1 MTIEKNGFGRQF
13 FTRWIE
19 GACRFAWVIIIGTA
33 LLTGGALFY
42 AVNNVSVD
50 ASVDKMLSPSL
61 PFRQNEIAINEAF
74 PLSNGTLSVIVEART
89 AEQTDD
95 AADRL
100 AKALRARTD
109 RFKSI
114 FYPEGLAFLRQNGLL
129 YLDQDEIESLA
140 DRLAEAQ
147 PLLAGISADPTL
159 RGLADI
165 LSLTLENAT
174 ADSATAFGPAL
185 RKIMA
190 TVTALEKGEN
200 ARLSWQTLLSDDTD
214 EETASRRFIVVQPVV
229 DFGSLSPVAEAMK
242 VIRDVT
248 ATLGF
253 DTDET
258 VRVRVTGTQLMR
270 QEELQT
276 VKDGMGLVGIL
287 SFTIVIVLL
296 ALGLRSVRMVIAT
309 LMTLVVGLILTAAFA
324 IAAFSALNLISVA
337 FAVLFIGL
345 SVDFGIHFTLRSRE
359 EMTGGTS
366 TSDALREAAKGVG
379 GPLLLSAVA
388 AALGF
393 LSFLPTD
400 YRGVSELGV
409 ISGAGMF
416 IALVANMTLLP
427 ALLYVMRVRAAGQLG
442 GASARNPLRGLIQSH
457 ARKIVTGAAI
467 IGIGAAAITPF
478 AQFDEDPLN
487 LRDPNSPSVATLL
500 DLLKDPR
507 TEPYSAELLVQD
519 LATADQLA
527 RHLKTLPEV
536 KNATTISNLVPA
548 NQDAK
553 KEIIEETALVLIPV
567 FGGPGD
573 TPPLSDKER
582 ETALASLQTA
592 LKAPSAGVLPDA
604 GNLAAALAKLPA
616 TAEARKQLEEALL
629 GDFPLFRDR
638 LSDLMQP
645 DGITLETIPPPLRDR
660 QISKDGRA
668 LVTIKPRD
676 DLRNADARRQ
686 FAAAV
691 QKVTPTASGSAIRY
705 SAVKDAVVGSF
716 QQAAVL
722 AIIMTIILL
731 FAVLRR
737 FSEVLMVLS
746 PLALA
751 VVITVAVTVLFKTPF
766 NLANIIVL
774 PLILGLGVAFGIHIV
789 LRHRDGGDVKMLET
803 STPRA
808 VLFSALTTIGSFGAL
823 TLSNHPGTA
832 SMGYLLTLSVSLT
845 MLCTLI
851 VLPAL
856 LELFGAR
863 KTDGQPPQ

>member
-1 MTIEKNGFGRQF
+1 VTIEKIGFGRQF
-13 FTRWIE
+13 FARWIE
-19 GACRFAWVIIIGTA
+19 GACRFAWFIIIGTL
-33 LLTGGALFY
+33 LLTGGALYY
-42 AVNNVSVD
+42 AVTNVSVD
-50 ASVDKMLSPSL
+50 ASVDKMLSPEL
-61 PFRQNEIAINEAF
+61 PFRQNEIAIDEAF
-74 PLSNGTLSVIVEART
+74 PLSDGTLSVIVEART
-89 AEQTDD
+89 AEQADD
-95 AADRL
+95 AAGKL

-114 FYPEGLAFLRQNGLL
+114 FFPEGLAFLRQNGLL
-129 YLDQDEIESLA
+129 YLDQDELESLA

-147 PLLAGISADPTL
+147 PLLAGISEDQTL

-165 LSLTLENAT
+165 LSLALENAT
-174 ADSATAFGPAL
+174 DESTTAFGPAL
-185 RKIMA
+185 RKMTA
-190 TVTALEKGEN
+190 TVNALGAGED
-200 ARLSWQTLLSDDTD
+200 ARLSWQTLLSDDAD
-214 EETASRRFIVVQPVV
+214 DGTANRRFIVAQPVV
-229 DFGSLSPVAEAMK
+229 DFGSLSPVSEAMS

-248 ATLGF
+248 AKLGF
-253 DTDET
+253 DTDDS

-287 SFTIVIVLL
+287 SFTIVIILL
-296 ALGLRSVRMVIAT
+296 ALGLRSVRLVVAA
-309 LMTLVVGLILTAAFA
+309 LVTLVVGLILTAAFA
-324 IAAFSALNLISVA
+324 IATFSALNLISVA

-345 SVDFGIHFTLRSRE
+345 SVDFGIHFTLRTRE
-359 EMTGGTS
+359 EMTEAGNTG
-366 TSDALREAAKGVG
+366 DALREAAKGVG

-416 IALVANMTLLP
+416 VALVANMTLLP
-427 ALLYVMRVRAAGQLG
+427 ALLYVMRVRASGQPG
-442 GASARNPLRGLIQSH
+442 SGPARNPLRGMVQSH
-457 ARKIVTGAAI
+457 PRKIAIGAAI
-467 IGIGAAAITPF
+467 IGIAAAAITPF

-527 RHLKTLPEV
+527 RHLKALPEV

-548 NQDAK
+548 DQETK
-553 KEIIEETALVLIPV
+553 KEIIEETALVLTPV
-567 FGGPGD
+567 FMGAGAAA
-573 TPPLSDKER
+573 TLSDEER
-582 ETALASLQTA
+582 QQALASLRAA
-592 LKAPSAGVLPDA
+592 LEGPNAGILPDA
-604 GNLAAALAKLPA
+604 AKLATALSKLPA
-616 TAEARKQLEEALL
+616 TAEARKRLEQALL

-645 DGITLETIPPPLRDR
+645 DGITLETIPAPLRDR

-676 DLRNADARRQ
+676 DLRDADARRQ

-722 AIIMTIILL
+722 ALIMIVLLL

-737 FSEVLMVLS
+737 IADVLMVLS

-751 VVITVAVTVLFKTPF
+751 VAITVAVTVVFQTPF

-789 LRHRDGGDVKMLET
+789 LRHRDEGDHKMLET

-856 LELFGAR
+856 LELFGKR
-863 KTDGQPPQ
+863 PPDH

>member
-1 MTIEKNGFGRQF
+1 MTIEKIGFGRQF
-13 FTRWIE
+13 FARWIE
-19 GACRFAWVIIIGTA
+19 GACRFAWFIIIGTL
-33 LLTGGALFY
+33 LLTGGALYY
-42 AVNNVSVD
+42 AVTNVSVD
-50 ASVDKMLSPSL
+50 ASVDKMLSPEL
-61 PFRQNEIAINEAF
+61 PFRQNEIAIDEAF
-74 PLSNGTLSVIVEART
+74 PLSDGTLSVIVEART
-89 AEQTDD
+89 AEQADD
-95 AADRL
+95 AAGKL

-114 FYPEGLAFLRQNGLL
+114 FFPEGLAFLRQNGLL
-129 YLDQDEIESLA
+129 YLDQDELESLA

-147 PLLAGISADPTL
+147 PLLAGISEDQTL

-165 LSLTLENAT
+165 LSLALENAT
-174 ADSATAFGPAL
+174 DESTTAFGPAL
-185 RKIMA
+185 RKMTA
-190 TVTALEKGEN
+190 TVNALGAGED
-200 ARLSWQTLLSDDTD
+200 ARLSWQTLLSDDAD
-214 EETASRRFIVVQPVV
+214 DGTANRRFIVAQPVV
-229 DFGSLSPVAEAMK
+229 DFGSLSPVSEAMS

-248 ATLGF
+248 AKLGF
-253 DTDET
+253 DTDDS

-287 SFTIVIVLL
+287 SFTIVIILL
-296 ALGLRSVRMVIAT
+296 ALGLRSVRLVVAA
-309 LMTLVVGLILTAAFA
+309 LVTLVVGLILTAAFA
-324 IAAFSALNLISVA
+324 IATFSALNLISVA

-345 SVDFGIHFTLRSRE
+345 SVDFGIHFTLRTRE
-359 EMTGGTS
+359 EMTEAGNTG
-366 TSDALREAAKGVG
+366 DALREAAKGVG

-416 IALVANMTLLP
+416 VALVANMTLLP
-427 ALLYVMRVRAAGQLG
+427 ALLYVMRVRASGQPG
-442 GASARNPLRGLIQSH
+442 SGPARNPLRGMVQSH
-457 ARKIVTGAAI
+457 PRKIAIGAAI
-467 IGIGAAAITPF
+467 IGIAAAAITPF

-527 RHLKTLPEV
+527 RHLKALPEV

-548 NQDAK
+548 DQETK
-553 KEIIEETALVLIPV
+553 KEIIEETALVLTPV
-567 FGGPGD
+567 FMGAGAAA
-573 TPPLSDKER
+573 TLSDEER
-582 ETALASLQTA
+582 QQALASLRAA
-592 LKAPSAGVLPDA
+592 LEGPNAGILPDA
-604 GNLAAALAKLPA
+604 AKLATALSKLPA
-616 TAEARKQLEEALL
+616 TAEARKRLEQALL

-645 DGITLETIPPPLRDR
+645 DGITLETIPAPLRDR

-676 DLRNADARRQ
+676 DLRDADARRQ

-722 AIIMTIILL
+722 ALIMIVLLL

-737 FSEVLMVLS
+737 IADVLMVLS

-751 VVITVAVTVLFKTPF
+751 VAITVAVTVVFQTPF

-789 LRHRDGGDVKMLET
+789 LRHRDEGDHKMLET

-856 LELFGAR
+856 LELFGKR
-863 KTDGQPPQ
+863 PPDH

>member
-1 MTIEKNGFGRQF
+1 MTIEKNGFGRRF
-13 FTRWIE
+13 FARWIE
-19 GACRFAWVIIIGTA
+19 GACRFAWFIIIGTA
-33 LLTGGALFY
+33 LLSAGALYY
-42 AVNNVSVD
+42 AVNNVTVD
-50 ASVDKMLSPSL
+50 ASVDKMLSPEL
-61 PFRQNEIAINEAF
+61 PFRQNEIAINQAF

-89 AEQTDD
+89 AEQADD
-95 AADRL
+95 VAGKL
-100 AKALRARTD
+100 AKALRARTE

-114 FYPEGLAFLRQNGLL
+114 FYPEGLTFLRQNGLL
-129 YLDQDEIESLA
+129 YLDRDELESLA

-165 LSLTLENAT
+165 LSLALENAT
-174 ADSATAFGPAL
+174 AESGTAFGPAL
-185 RKIMA
+185 RKMTA
-190 TVTALEKGEN
+190 TVNALADGKN
-200 ARLSWQTLLSDDTD
+200 TRLSWQTLLSDDTD
-214 EETASRRFIVVQPVV
+214 DETANRRFIIAQPVV
-229 DFGSLSPVAEAMK
+229 NFGSLSPVSETMS

-248 ATLGF
+248 AMLGF
-253 DTDET
+253 DTDDT
-258 VRVRVTGTQLMR
+258 VRIRVTGTQLMR

-287 SFTIVIVLL
+287 SFTIVLVLL
-296 ALGLRSVRMVIAT
+296 ALGLRSARLVIAA
-309 LMTLVVGLILTAAFA
+309 LVTLVVGLILTAAFA
-324 IAAFSALNLISVA
+324 IATFSALNLISVA

-345 SVDFGIHFTLRSRE
+345 SVDFGIHFTLRARE
-359 EMTGGTS
+359 EMTDAGS
-366 TSDALREAAKGVG
+366 TGDALREAAKGVG
-379 GPLLLSAVA
+379 GPLLLSALA

-427 ALLYVMRVRAAGQLG
+427 ALLYVMRVRASGKPGNGQT
-442 GASARNPLRGLIQSH
+442 RHPLRGLVLSH
-457 ARKIVTGAAI
+457 PRKIVIGAAI
-467 IGIGAAAITPF
+467 IGVAAAAITPF

-507 TEPYSAELLVQD
+507 TEPYSAELLARD

-527 RHLKTLPEV
+527 RHLKALPEV

-553 KEIIEETALVLIPV
+553 KEIIEETALVLTPV
-567 FGGPGD
+567 FMSAGGAE
-573 TPPLSDKER
+573 PLSDAARQK
-582 ETALASLQTA
+582 ALASLKKA
-592 LKAPSAGVLPDA
+592 LNAPNAAILPDA
-604 GNLAAALAKLPA
+604 EKLAAALSKLPA
-616 TAEARKQLEEALL
+616 TAEARERLEVALL

-645 DGITLETIPPPLRDR
+645 DGITLETIPAPLRDR
-660 QISKDGRA
+660 QISQDGRA

-676 DLRNADARRQ
+676 DLRDADARRQ

-722 AIIMTIILL
+722 ALIMIVLLL

-737 FSEVLMVLS
+737 IPDVLMVLS

-751 VVITVAVTVLFKTPF
+751 VVITVAVTVVFQTPF

-789 LRHRDGGDVKMLET
+789 LRHRDEGDHKMLET

-856 LELFGAR
+856 LELFGKREADR
-863 KTDGQPPQ
+863 

>member
-13 FTRWIE
+13 FARWIE
-19 GACRFAWVIIIGTA
+19 GACRFAWFIIIGTL
-33 LLTGGALFY
+33 LLTGGALYY
-42 AVNNVSVD
+42 AVTNVSVD

-61 PFRQNEIAINEAF
+61 PFRQNEIAIDEAF
-74 PLSNGTLSVIVEART
+74 PLSDGTLSVVVEART
-89 AEQTDD
+89 AEQADD
-95 AADRL
+95 AASRL
-100 AKALRARTD
+100 AEALRARTD

-129 YLDQDEIESLA
+129 YLDQDELESLA

-147 PLLAGISADPTL
+147 PLLAGISADRTL
-159 RGLADI
+159 RGLADV
-165 LSLTLENAT
+165 LTLALENA
-174 ADSATAFGPAL
+174 ANESAAAFGPAL
-185 RKIMA
+185 RKMTA
-190 TVTALEKGEN
+190 TVNALGDGKD

-214 EETASRRFIVVQPVV
+214 DETASRRFIVAQPVV
-229 DFGSLSPVAEAMK
+229 DFGSLSPVSEAMT

-248 ATLGF
+248 AKLGF
-253 DTDET
+253 DTDDT

-287 SFTIVIVLL
+287 SFTIVIILL
-296 ALGLRSVRMVIAT
+296 ALGLRSVRLVVAA

-324 IAAFSALNLISVA
+324 IATFSALNLISVA

-345 SVDFGIHFTLRSRE
+345 SVDFGIHFTLRTRE
-359 EMTGGTS
+359 EMTDAANTG
-366 TSDALREAAKGVG
+366 DALREAAKGVG

-416 IALVANMTLLP
+416 VALVANMTLLP
-427 ALLYVMRVRAAGQLG
+427 ALLYVMGIRASGQPG
-442 GASARNPLRGLIQSH
+442 GKPARSPLRGIVRSH
-457 ARKIVTGAAI
+457 PGKIAIGAAI
-467 IGIGAAAITPF
+467 IGIAAAAVTPF
-478 AQFDEDPLN
+478 AEFDEDPLN

-519 LATADQLA
+519 LATADQLG
-527 RHLKTLPEV
+527 RHLKALPEV

-548 NQDAK
+548 DQDTK
-553 KEIIEETALVLIPV
+553 KEIIEETALVLTPV
-567 FGGPGD
+567 FMGAGD
-573 TPPLSDKER
+573 AAALTDAER
-582 ETALASLQTA
+582 QQAFASLRAALAGPHASIL
-592 LKAPSAGVLPDA
+592 PGAGE
-604 GNLAAALAKLPA
+604 LAAALSKLPA
-616 TAEARKQLEEALL
+616 TAEARKRLEEALL

-645 DGITLETIPPPLRDR
+645 DGITLETIPAPLRDR

-676 DLRNADARRQ
+676 DLRDADARRQ

-722 AIIMTIILL
+722 ALVMIVILL
-731 FAVLRR
+731 LAVLRR
-737 FSEVLMVLS
+737 IADVLMVLS

-751 VVITVAVTVLFKTPF
+751 VAITVAVTVVFQTPF

-789 LRHRDGGDVKMLET
+789 LRHRDEGDDKMLET

-856 LELFGAR
+856 LELFGR
-863 KTDGQPPQ
+863 RPSDH

>member
-1 MTIEKNGFGRQF
+1 M
-13 FTRWIE
+13 
-19 GACRFAWVIIIGTA
+19 
-33 LLTGGALFY
+33 
-42 AVNNVSVD
+42 NNVSVD

-61 PFRQNEIAINEAF
+61 PFRQNEIAINAAF
-74 PLSNGTLSVIVEART
+74 PLSNGTLSVIVEAQT
-89 AEQTDD
+89 AEQADD
-95 AADRL
+95 AANKL

-114 FYPEGLAFLRQNGLL
+114 FYPEGLELLRQNGLL
-129 YLDQDEIESLA
+129 YLDQDELESLA

-147 PLLAGISADPTL
+147 PLLGGISADPTL
-159 RGLADI
+159 RGLADV
-165 LSLTLENAT
+165 LTLALENAT
-174 ADSATAFGPAL
+174 AETASAFGPAL
-185 RKIMA
+185 RKMTA
-190 TVTALEKGEN
+190 TVDALADGRN
-200 ARLSWQTLLSDDTD
+200 PRLSWQSLLSEDDD
-214 EETASRRFIVVQPVV
+214 EETANRQFIVAQPVV
-229 DFGSLSPVAEAMK
+229 DFGSLSPVSDAMRA
-242 VIRDVT
+242 IGDVT

-253 DTDET
+253 DTDDT

-276 VKDGMGLVGIL
+276 VKDGMGLVGML

-296 ALGLRSVRMVIAT
+296 ALALRSARLVIAT
-309 LMTLVVGLILTAAFA
+309 LFTLVAGLILTAAFA
-324 IAAFSALNLISVA
+324 VATFSALNLISVA

-359 EMTGGTS
+359 EMIGGKAIR
-366 TSDALREAAKGVG
+366 DALPAAARGVG

-427 ALLYVMRVRAAGQLG
+427 ALLYVMRANANGISGRA
-442 GASARNPLRGLIQSH
+442 SPKNPLRGLVQSH
-457 ARKIVTGAAI
+457 AGKIVGAAAI

-507 TEPYSAELLVQD
+507 TEPYSAELLAKD
-519 LATADQLA
+519 LTTADQLA
-527 RHLKTLPEV
+527 QRLKALPEV
-536 KNATTISNLVPA
+536 RNATTISNLVPTD
-548 NQDAK
+548 QDAK
-553 KEIIEETALVLIPV
+553 QEIIDETALVLTPV
-567 FGGPGD
+567 FMGAGD
-573 TPPLSDKER
+573 AVPLSDEDR
-582 ETALASLQTA
+582 QQALTSLEAGLNGTN
-592 LKAPSAGVLPDA
+592 AGVLPDA
-604 GNLAAALAKLPA
+604 KKLAAALSKLPA
-616 TAEARKQLEEALL
+616 TAETRKRLETALL

-676 DLRNADARRQ
+676 DLRDSDARRQ

-691 QKVTPTASGSAIRY
+691 QEVAPTASGSAISY

-716 QQAAVL
+716 QQAAIL
-722 AIIMTIILL
+722 AMIMIVILL

-737 FSEVLMVLS
+737 LSDVLMVLS

-751 VVITVAVTVLFKTPF
+751 VVITVAVTVVFNTPF

-789 LRHRDGGDVKMLET
+789 LRHRDEGDDKMLES

-863 KTDGQPPQ
+863 KTDHGAKQ

>member
-1 MTIEKNGFGRQF
+1 MTIENNGFGRRF
-13 FTRWIE
+13 FARWIE
-19 GACRFAWVIIIGTA
+19 GACRFAWFIIIGTA
-33 LLTGGALFY
+33 LLTAGALYY

-74 PLSNGTLSVIVEART
+74 PLSNGTLSIIVEART
-89 AEQTDD
+89 AEQADD
-95 AADRL
+95 AAGKL
-100 AKALRARTD
+100 AKTLRARTD

-114 FYPEGLAFLRQNGLL
+114 FFPEGLTFLRQNGLL
-129 YLDQDEIESLA
+129 YLDETELESLA

-147 PLLAGISADPTL
+147 PLLAGISADPSL

-165 LSLTLENAT
+165 LSLALENAT
-174 ADSATAFGPAL
+174 AESATAFGPAL
-185 RKIMA
+185 RRMTA
-190 TVTALEKGEN
+190 TVNALAEGKD

-214 EETASRRFIVVQPVV
+214 DKTASRRFIIAQPVV
-229 DFGSLSPVAEAMK
+229 DFGSLSPVSEAMT

-248 ATLGF
+248 AKLGF
-253 DTDET
+253 DTDDT

-287 SFTIVIVLL
+287 SFTIVLVLL
-296 ALGLRSVRMVIAT
+296 ALGLRSARLVIAA

-324 IAAFSALNLISVA
+324 VAAFSALNLISVA

-359 EMTGGTS
+359 EMANAGSTG
-366 TSDALREAAKGVG
+366 DALREAAKGVG
-379 GPLLLSAVA
+379 GPLLLSALA

-427 ALLYVMRVRAAGQLG
+427 ALLYVMRVRASENPGSGQ
-442 GASARNPLRGLIQSH
+442 ARSPLRGLVQSH
-457 ARKIVTGAAI
+457 PRKIVIGAAI
-467 IGIGAAAITPF
+467 IGIAATAITPF

-500 DLLKDPR
+500 DLLKDAR

-527 RHLKTLPEV
+527 RHLRALPEV
-536 KNATTISNLVPA
+536 KNATTISDLVPD
-548 NQDAK
+548 NQETK
-553 KEIIEETALVLIPV
+553 KEIIEETALVLTPV
-567 FGGPGD
+567 FMGTGGAES
-573 TPPLSDKER
+573 LSDAARQK
-582 ETALASLQTA
+582 ALASLQTA
-592 LKAPSAGVLPDA
+592 LKAPNSGILPDA
-604 GNLAAALAKLPA
+604 EKLAAALSKLPA
-616 TAEARKQLEEALL
+616 TAEARKRLEDALL

-645 DGITLETIPPPLRDR
+645 DGITLETIPAPLRDR

-668 LVTIKPRD
+668 LITIKPRD
-676 DLRNADARRQ
+676 DLRDADARRR

-722 AIIMTIILL
+722 ALIMIVLLL

-737 FSEVLMVLS
+737 IPDVLMVLS

-751 VVITVAVTVLFKTPF
+751 VVITVAVTVIFQTPF

-789 LRHRDGGDVKMLET
+789 LRHRDEGDDKMLET

-856 LELFGAR
+856 LELFGRREADR
-863 KTDGQPPQ
+863 